1 MTTDSLE
8 KYSIV
13 DLEAMKRHMLER
25 LRRIDEILER
35 RTSLTQNG
43 DTTSPAV
50 PPYQKRFT
58 W

>member
-13 DLEAMKRHMLER
+13 ELEAMKRHMLER

-50 PPYQKRFT
+50 PSYQRLK